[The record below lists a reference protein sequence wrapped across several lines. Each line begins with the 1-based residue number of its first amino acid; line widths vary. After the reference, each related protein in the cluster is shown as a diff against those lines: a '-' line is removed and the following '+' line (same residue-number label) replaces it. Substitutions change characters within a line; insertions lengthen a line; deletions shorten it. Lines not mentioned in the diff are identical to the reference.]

1 MHHCAWVLLR
11 ASAAANKTARL
22 PEATAVTRKFSQR
35 GQLVVNKVEMLLI
48 IMCIHIVASSCDLF
62 FVASYKVIKNNKIS
76 GSCRH

>member
-35 GQLVVNKVEMLLI
+35 GQLVVNEVEILFI
-48 IMCIHIVASSCDLF
+48 IMCIASSWALF

>member
-35 GQLVVNKVEMLLI
+35 GQLVVNEVEMLLI
-48 IMCIHIVASSCDLF
+48 IMCIASSWNLF
-62 FVASYKVIKNNKIS
+62 FVASSKVIKNNKIS

>member
-1 MHHCAWVLLR
+1 MHHCAWDPLR

-35 GQLVVNKVEMLLI
+35 GQLAVNEVEILFI
-48 IMCIHIVASSCDLF
+48 IMCIASSWALF